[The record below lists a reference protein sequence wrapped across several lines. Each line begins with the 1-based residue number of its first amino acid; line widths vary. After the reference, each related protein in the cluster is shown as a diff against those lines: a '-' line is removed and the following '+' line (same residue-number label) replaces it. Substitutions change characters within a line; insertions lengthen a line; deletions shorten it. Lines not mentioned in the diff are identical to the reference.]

1 MGQLRVEGREGFKI
15 DSYSS
20 EGPEDARLNMV
31 GSRWGK
37 FFSCTIRTVA
47 FSNRSC
53 RKNCARNQSD
63 RLTIEAANISA
74 IVQGLFKGMGGFDE
88 SRRKSAVGGVFSS
101 SR

>member
-1 MGQLRVEGREGFKI
+1 MGQLRVVGREVFEI

-31 GSRWGK
+31 GSRWGR
-37 FFSCTIRTVA
+37 FFSCTIRTVV
-47 FSNRSC
+47 FPNRSC
-53 RKNCARNQSD
+53 RKNYARNQSG
-63 RLTIEAANISA
+63 RLTIEPANMSA
-74 IVQGLFKGMGGFDE
+74 IVQGLFKRMGGFDE